1 MLKQLTIKNFALIEE
16 LDATFS
22 QGMTC
27 ITGETGAG
35 KSILLGGLSLVLGKR
50 ADLSSLLDP
59 EKKCIVEACFD
70 IKDYH
75 LRALFESLE
84 LDYEVYTVLRREIL
98 PQGKS
103 RAFINDTPVTLNT
116 LEEVSRH
123 FIDLHSQNETV
134 GLLAHQYQF
143 EVLDALADNKT
154 LLSDYQNTLSSY
166 KTVVAQYQSL
176 QKEAEEAK
184 ATHELDQ
191 FLFQELESL
200 DLQEGLEEDVEQ
212 KLDSLTH
219 VDFLQTTLAAAIQLF
234 EDETIG
240 VIDQLLRLRS
250 MGNELEK
257 RSQAFSSLASRF
269 QTLFIEAEDLL
280 RSCKDSYDH
289 LETDPEALALLQG
302 KFDALNNQMLKHKVN
317 TVTELINVRDQLENR
332 LNQTLNSEEKLEHL
346 KEEQLKYKKQLNE
359 LAAELHE
366 NRNKAIGILENEL
379 SAHVSKMGMPQ
390 AAFKI
395 VLTSTPDFQANGKDL
410 VDFQFKSNAGSRF
423 QPLKKI
429 ASGGELSRI
438 MLSVKAILSNYIQ
451 LPTLIFDEID
461 TGVSGKIS
469 DSLAAVM
476 VGMSKQLQI
485 INITHLPQVAAKSHY
500 HFKVVKVQDNNK
512 TVTKLVPLDQ
522 EARIEEIALMLSG
535 HEVTPTAVAH
545 AKQLMN

>member
-200 DLQEGLEEDVEQ
+200 DLQEGLEEDIEQ

-234 EDETIG
+234 EDEIIG

-317 TVTELINVRDQLENR
+317 TVTELITVRDQLENR

>member
-200 DLQEGLEEDVEQ
+200 DLQEGLEEDIEQ

-317 TVTELINVRDQLENR
+317 TVTELITVRDQLENR

-359 LAAELHE
+359 SAAELHE

-410 VDFQFKSNAGSRF
+410 IDFQFKSNAGSRF

-469 DSLAAVM
+469 DRLAAVM
-476 VGMSKQLQI
+476 IGMSKQLQI

>member
-200 DLQEGLEEDVEQ
+200 DLQEGLEEDIEQ

-317 TVTELINVRDQLENR
+317 TVTELITVRDQLENR

-359 LAAELHE
+359 SAAELHE

-410 VDFQFKSNAGSRF
+410 IDFQFKSNAGSRF

>member
-200 DLQEGLEEDVEQ
+200 DLQEGLEEDIEQ

-317 TVTELINVRDQLENR
+317 TVTELITVRDQLENR